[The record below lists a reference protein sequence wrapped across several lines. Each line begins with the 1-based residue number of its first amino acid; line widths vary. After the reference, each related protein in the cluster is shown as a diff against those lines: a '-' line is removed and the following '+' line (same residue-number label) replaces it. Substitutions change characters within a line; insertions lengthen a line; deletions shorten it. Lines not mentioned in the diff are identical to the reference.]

1 MPYKPDLHPTDKGFP
16 RDFCD
21 GLVWNADLKPWFNVN
36 LVIKIKGT
44 QSFECLMAPSV
55 LELRKILSKQ
65 SGSLQIQSIDY
76 VTPGKMNESGKWQME
91 TLIEVS
97 ELMDPAGVVTVR
109 CRVEGNRI
117 YRDLTLEHKARWYSE
132 TVLYSKPDVAST
144 EMPQSPP
151 PVP

>member
-1 MPYKPDLHPTDKGFP
+1 MLYKPDLYLTDKGSP
-16 RDFCD
+16 RDFRD
-21 GLVWNADLKPWFNVN
+21 GLVWNSDLKPWFNVN
-36 LVIKIKGT
+36 LVIKAKGIQT
-44 QSFECLMAPSV
+44 YECLMAPSV
-55 LELRKILSKQ
+55 LELRGILSKQ

-97 ELMDPAGVVTVR
+97 ELMDPSGMVTVR

-132 TVLYSKPDVAST
+132 TLLYSRPDVVSS